1 MQRMQRNK
9 GMTLLELVISM
20 TISIIVVLMIIS
32 YISATFHI
40 FRKTNDQVNLQM
52 EAQTS
57 MNQLVNLIMEA
68 KAVSVETVIQPD
80 TDIRYLIDNIDLA
93 GYHDYA
99 VIWRKDYQKLYLVE
113 MIPPMINLEDIT
125 FDTEQNFDQEYLMA
139 EYVDNFTITSDV
151 DHIDLKTLSIH
162 MTLGKEEYE
171 ISKDITL
178 RNAD

>member
-1 MQRMQRNK
+1 MQRIQRNK

-32 YISATFHI
+32 FISAAFRI

-68 KAVSVETVIQPD
+68 KAVSEETVIQPD
-80 TDIRYLIDNIDLA
+80 TDIRYRINNLE
-93 GYHDYA
+93 GFYA
-99 VIWRKDYQKLYLVE
+99 VIWRVDYHKLYLYKMDE
-113 MIPPMINLEDIT
+113 PMINLEDIT

-139 EYVDNFTITSDV
+139 EYVDDFSITSDA
-151 DHIDLKTLSIH
+151 DHSDLKTLSIH

-171 ISKDITL
+171 ISKQITL